1 MTMNGNG
8 TPKALL
14 WALALVFCLALA
26 APALAAAEGEES
38 SLFAGDLGNAVW
50 TLVIFLGLVFI
61 LGKFAW
67 GPILDNLQKREE
79 FIKSSLE
86 EAKKDREAAEA
97 RLAEYEER
105 LKEARA
111 EATAIVEEGRRDSE
125 VLRGRIEQEAR
136 EEAEKIRERTLRD
149 IGIAKETAVKELYEL
164 SGQLATR
171 IAARIVGRELRD
183 EDHRKLIEDA
193 ISEMESLGAN

>member
-1 MTMNGNG
+1 MREGKKKT
-8 TPKALL
+8 AYRRAFLL
-14 WALALVFCLALA
+14 LLGLACAFSAFA
-26 APALAAAEGEES
+26 AGEGEGES
-38 SLFAGDLGNAVW
+38 NLFAGDLGNAIW
-50 TLVIFLGLVFI
+50 TLVIFLGVVFV

-79 FIKSSLE
+79 FIRSSLE

-164 SGQLATR
+164 SGRLATR
-171 IAARIVGRELRD
+171 IAARIVRRELTT

-193 ISEMESLGAN
+193 ISEMESPGTN